1 MRISLANFNKINND
15 PNLLSNEKKNNRKMK
30 RKKKM
35 KIYLV
40 REKMQMI
47 NFWAKKMFFKENIFS
62 KYKFCKQKSS
72 LFFSETLMKF
82 LKNKKW
88 KNSKKLRKFKII

>member
-47 NFWAKKMFFKENIFS
+47 NF
-62 KYKFCKQKSS
+62 
-72 LFFSETLMKF
+72 
-82 LKNKKW
+82 
-88 KNSKKLRKFKII
+88 